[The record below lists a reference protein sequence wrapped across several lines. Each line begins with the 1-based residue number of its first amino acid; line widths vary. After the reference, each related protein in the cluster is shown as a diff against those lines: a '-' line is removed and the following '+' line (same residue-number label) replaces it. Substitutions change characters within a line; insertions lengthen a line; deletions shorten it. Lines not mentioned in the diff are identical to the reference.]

1 MTDNQR
7 GALFMI
13 AAMGGFALEDMA
25 LRTAAR
31 DIPIGQAITLFGM
44 TGLGVYALVAR
55 CQGTPVVHP
64 AATSRAMILRSLFEI
79 CGRLFYSLAIVLI
92 PLSNAS
98 AILQATPLFV
108 ALGAVLVFA
117 ETISPRQWLA
127 IFTGFVGVLMIL
139 RPGLA
144 GFEPAAIFAVL
155 GMLGLAA
162 RDLATRA
169 SPVSM
174 STAQLGVL
182 GFAML
187 TCAGIILMLFQDPP
201 RWPTPRAW
209 FWLAAATLIGL
220 GAYTA
225 LTRAMRTGEI
235 GTVAPFRYSRLL
247 FGVLIGVGVFHE
259 RPDLLTLGGSAIIV
273 ASGLVL
279 LAPRKRRYRPT

>member
-1 MTDNQR
+1 MTDNLR

-25 LRTAAR
+25 LKSAAR
-31 DIPIGQAITLFGM
+31 DIPIGQAIALFGLA
-44 TGLGVYALVAR
+44 GLTVYALTAR
-55 CQGTPVVHP
+55 CQGTPVLHP
-64 AATSRAMILRSLFEI
+64 AATSRPMILRSLFEI
-79 CGRLFYSLAIVLI
+79 CGRLFHSLAIALI

-117 ETISPRQWLA
+117 ETVSRRQWLA
-127 IFTGFVGVLMIL
+127 ILTGFVGVLMIL

-174 STAQLGVL
+174 TTAQLGVL

-187 TCAGIILMLFQDPP
+187 TIAGIVLMLFQGPP
-201 RWPTPRAW
+201 RWPAPQT
-209 FWLAAATLIGL
+209 WLWLGAATLTGL
-220 GAYTA
+220 GAYSA
-225 LTRAMRTGEI
+225 LTRAMRTGQI
-235 GTVAPFRYSRLL
+235 GVVAPFRYSRLL
-247 FGVLIGVGVFHE
+247 FGILLGVTVFRE
-259 RPDLLTLGGSAIIV
+259 RPDLLTLTGSAVIV
-273 ASGLVL
+273 TSGLVL
-279 LAPRKRRYRPT
+279 LSPRSRRDRPD